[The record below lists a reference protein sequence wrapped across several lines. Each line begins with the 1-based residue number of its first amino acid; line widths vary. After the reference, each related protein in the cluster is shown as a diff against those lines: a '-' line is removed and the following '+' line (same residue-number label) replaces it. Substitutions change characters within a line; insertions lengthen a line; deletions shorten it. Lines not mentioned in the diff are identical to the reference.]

1 MRGILTAL
9 GSTLWFLAAGMSDAG
24 AAMPNLG
31 IIAISGMACLVA
43 GQIVRKGERKNGK
56 KHF

>member
-1 MRGILTAL
+1 MRGVLIAL
-9 GSTLWFLAAGMSDAG
+9 GSALWFLAAGMADAG

-31 IIAISGMACLVA
+31 IIAIAGMACLIA
-43 GQIVRKGERKNGK
+43 GQMIEKEERNNGK